1 MWDAKVV
8 SDPALN
14 PASINYAR
22 QFQQGRR
29 LRNAPE
35 YSLSFWNKYVFDTGP
50 LQGFSV
56 GGGVKYVSEI
66 EPRANDLTTMLIN
79 PSFTTVDAM
88 ISYETKVAGRRT
100 TLSLNVQNLLDK
112 EYFEGNTSVS
122 DPLKM
127 FFRVGLKF

>member
-1 MWDAKVV
+1 V

-14 PASINYAR
+14 PASIDYQR

-35 YSLSFWNKYVFDTGP
+35 YSLSFWNKYVFAPGA

-56 GGGVKYVSEI
+56 GGGIKYVSEI
-66 EPRANDLTTMLIN
+66 EPRANDLTTLLIN
-79 PSFTTVDAM
+79 PAFTTVDVM
-88 ISYETKVAGRRT
+88 VSYETKVAGRQT
-100 TLSLNVQNLLDK
+100 TLSLNVQNLLDE
-112 EYFEGNTSVS
+112 EYFEGNTSAS
-122 DPLKM
+122 DPLKL